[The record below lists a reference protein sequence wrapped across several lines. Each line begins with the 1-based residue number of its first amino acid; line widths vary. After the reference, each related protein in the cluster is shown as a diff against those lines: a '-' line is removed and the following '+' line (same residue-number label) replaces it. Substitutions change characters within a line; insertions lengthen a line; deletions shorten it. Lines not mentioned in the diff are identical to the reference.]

1 MSRTGDGLPLAV
13 ASQIWMIAAG
23 GLPLNLKAFLLTGA
37 WGVACLA
44 LQSGVAMAT
53 NTPQVGPAPSWV
65 RPAPAIPPEK
75 ADVAGLPFVTRLN
88 DVQLSLDADGWT
100 EFHEIQAKVQA
111 PAGLQALGA
120 IPFQWSPWSDTI
132 TFHHARIVRD
142 GLSIDI
148 LPKDGGFTVLRRE
161 TGLEQAMLTGAL
173 TAVLQPEGLQ
183 VGDTVDIAVSIRHA
197 DPLLKGRTGA
207 LVAGWDLAPVS
218 RFRLE
223 AHWPSALPVRWRE
236 TAGLAPLHKTDA
248 AGVTTATLDLEDV
261 HAPVLPAHAPP
272 RYLHGREVEFTTLT
286 DWKDVAQIMAP
297 LYVKA
302 AQLAPDSAVAA
313 QARKIAKTSA
323 DPKARATAALQLVQG
338 QVRYLAH
345 ADGDGGYTPQTA
357 DETWRLRYGDCKAK
371 TVLLIA
377 LLHELGISAE
387 PALASIG
394 AGDGLDAHLP
404 SATLFNHVLV
414 RARIAGKDYWL
425 DGVREG
431 DRDLDDLATP
441 AYGWVLPLDTAD
453 GKLVRLTA
461 DQVKRPQ
468 VVQVIRY
475 DASGGVTA
483 PEPSQFETI
492 FRGDAATVLH
502 AQLSAVPPDRL
513 DAALK
518 QYWLG
523 VHNAFTANHV
533 AAAWD
538 PATGEEK
545 VTADGT
551 SKLDWSNPGLE
562 LQHVALGG
570 KPDIKRDP
578 AASEVDA
585 PYLVDFPAYT
595 ETDESVVL
603 PPGDVVDLQ
612 SVKATD
618 VDKVIGG
625 VAYQRATTLTGNVLK
640 VVASTRALQPEISA
654 AEARAS
660 VEPLTRLG
668 EQAVYA
674 PAGSHADAANDAAAL
689 DSHPTTFEGHRDRG
703 NVLLDKQRYREA
715 LAEFDAAIQLSPKS
729 QDGWAGR
736 AIAKAWLADRT
747 ALDDADKTDALG
759 KRSTVAARARA
770 ILAQMNGDTAG
781 ARAGYKLVL
790 ALTPGDDFALAHLV
804 YIEIAARNF
813 EAAREDL
820 DSLLHAHPENAGNGH
835 LLRARI
841 GWAEHRDATAAKAEI
856 AQAPGQTADE
866 LQKRA
871 YAYDMVGDH
880 DHARA
885 DADAALRLEPS
896 PEAWLARAAADGGYV
911 SAASQSDAD
920 EALKLDPTNEA
931 AELWKINGALQHQDY
946 AGSLPL
952 MDRLAKDHPDK
963 EGGYTAIRAMIEG
976 RLNQTERMDAD
987 FVRAHQFQGAAASP
1001 TNMLCTWEVEARWR
1015 PEAALADCD
1024 KALQQSPKALSM
1036 QLDRLVLL
1044 HRLGRD
1050 PEATEVLDAI
1060 EADAKEMS
1068 GSLNDIC
1075 YSLAMQP
1082 FLLDRALADCDASL
1096 KIDPGS
1102 AATLDSR
1109 AFVLMRLGRYA
1120 EALGAYDA
1128 ALKAA
1133 PKLATSLY
1141 GRGLVEARQGRAA
1154 ESKRDIDAALQ
1165 LSPDLE
1171 DSFRRMGVL
1180 ANGTAPTGH
1189 AKLEASAR

>member
-1 MSRTGDGLPLAV
+1 MMG
-13 ASQIWMIAAG
+13 AG
-23 GLPLNLKAFLLTGA
+23 GLALNLKTFLLAGA
-37 WGVACLA
+37 LGAACLG
-44 LQSGVAMAT
+44 LQSVVANAAGA
-53 NTPQVGPAPSWV
+53 PQVGPAPAWV
-65 RPAPAIPPEK
+65 HPAPPIPPEK
-75 ADVAGLPFVTRLN
+75 PDVAGLPFVMRLN

-142 GLSIDI
+142 GQSIDI

-207 LVAGWDLAPVS
+207 LVSGWDLAPVS

-223 AHWPSALPVRWRE
+223 ARWPSALPVRWRE

-261 HAPVLPAHAPP
+261 RAPVLPAHAPP
-272 RYLHGREVEFTTLT
+272 RYLHGREVEFTTVA
-286 DWKDVAQIMAP
+286 DWKDVTQVMAP
-297 LYVKA
+297 LFAKA
-302 AQLAPDSAVAA
+302 AQLGPDSAVAA
-313 QARKIAKTSA
+313 QARQIAKTSA
-323 DPKARATAALQLVQG
+323 DPKVRAAAALKLVQG

-371 TVLLIA
+371 TALLLA
-377 LLHELGISAE
+377 LLHELGVPAE
-387 PALASIG
+387 PVLANIG

-404 SATLFNHVLV
+404 SLTLFNHVLV
-414 RARIAGKDYWL
+414 RARIDGKDYWL
-425 DGVREG
+425 DGAREG
-431 DRDLDDLATP
+431 DRNLDDLVTP
-441 AYGWVLPLDTAD
+441 AYGWVLPIDAAD

-461 DQVKRPQ
+461 EPAKQPQ
-468 VVQVIRY
+468 VLQVIRY
-475 DASGGVTA
+475 DATGGVTA
-483 PEPSQFETI
+483 PEPSRFETT

-518 QYWLG
+518 QYWAG
-523 VHNAFTANHV
+523 VHNAFTAIHV

-545 VTADGT
+545 LTADGT

-570 KPDIKRDP
+570 APDIKRDP
-578 AASEVDA
+578 AASEPDA
-585 PYLVDFPAYT
+585 PYVVEFPAYI

-612 SVKATD
+612 NAKATD
-618 VDKVIGG
+618 VDKVIAGI
-625 VAYQRATTLTGNVLK
+625 AYRRTTTLAGNVLQ
-640 VVASTRALQPEISA
+640 VVSTTRALQPEISA
-654 AEARAS
+654 ADARAS
-660 VEPLTRLG
+660 VDPLKRLG

-674 PAGSHADAANDAAAL
+674 PAGNHADVANDAATL
-689 DSHPTTFEGHRDRG
+689 DSHPNTFEGHRDRG
-703 NVLLDKQRYREA
+703 TVLLQKKRYREA
-715 LAEFDAAIQLSPKS
+715 LAEYDAAIQQSPKS

-747 ALDDADKTDALG
+747 ALDDADKTDTLG
-759 KRSTVAARARA
+759 KPSTVAARARA
-770 ILAQMNGDTAG
+770 ILAQMNGDTEG
-781 ARAGYKLVL
+781 ARAGYKHVL
-790 ALTPGDDFALAHLV
+790 ALTPGDDFALERLI

-813 EAAREDL
+813 EAARADL
-820 DSLLHAHPENAGNGH
+820 DSLVRAHPENAGDNH

-841 GWAEHRDATAAKAEI
+841 IWVEHHDAAAAKVEI
-856 AQAPGQTADE
+856 AQAPTETADD
-866 LQKRA
+866 LLRRA
-871 YAYDMVGDH
+871 YAYNMVEDS

-885 DADAALRLEPS
+885 DADAALHLEPS
-896 PEAWLARAAADGGYV
+896 AEAWLARATADGGYV
-911 SAASQSDAD
+911 SATSQADAD

-931 AELWKINGALQHQDY
+931 AELWKVNGAIQHQDY
-946 AGSLPL
+946 AGALPL
-952 MDRLAKDHPDK
+952 MDRLTKDHPAE
-963 EGGYTAIRAMIEG
+963 EGGYTAVRAMIEG

-987 FVRAHQFQGAAASP
+987 FERAHQIQGAAASP

-1015 PEAALADCD
+1015 PESALADCD
-1024 KALQQSPKALSM
+1024 KALQQSPKAQNM
-1036 QLDRLVLL
+1036 QLERLVLL

-1050 PEATEVLDAI
+1050 TEATKALDAI
-1060 EADAKEMS
+1060 EADAKQMS
-1068 GSLNDIC
+1068 GSLNNIC
-1075 YSLAMQP
+1075 YTLAVQP

-1096 KIDPGS
+1096 KLDPDN

-1109 AFVLMRLGRYA
+1109 AFVLMRLGRDA
-1120 EALGAYDA
+1120 EALSTYDA
-1128 ALKAA
+1128 ALKAF
-1133 PKLATSLY
+1133 PKLPTSLY
-1141 GRGLVEARQGRAA
+1141 GRGLIEARQGRAA
-1154 ESKRDIDAALQ
+1154 DSKRDIAAALQ
-1165 LSPDLE
+1165 LSPGVVD
-1171 DSFRRMGVL
+1171 DFDRMGVP
-1180 ANGTAPTGH
+1180 AHEAAGH
-1189 AKLEASAR
+1189 AKLKAAPKADTR